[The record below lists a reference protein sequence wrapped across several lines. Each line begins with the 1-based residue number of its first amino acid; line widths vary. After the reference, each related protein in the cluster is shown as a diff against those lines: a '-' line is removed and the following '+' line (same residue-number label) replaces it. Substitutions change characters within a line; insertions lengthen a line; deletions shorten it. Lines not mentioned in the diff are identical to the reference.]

1 MIITLTD
8 TTTGQISSALLR
20 ARRNAGSPA
29 MGMVLT
35 LLVVCDEKEYESALK
50 AAMESGREHPARI
63 LLVVHASGRVASLDA
78 EVRIGEGTPG
88 EVVVIR
94 MHGPLASH
102 PASVVRPLL
111 LPDSPVVIWWPG
123 KAPSNIGEDE
133 LAGLAVR
140 RVTDAA
146 AAKRPLAEL
155 KTRAA
160 TYQPG
165 DTDLSWTRLTRWRA
179 LLAASLDQYPARIL
193 AATVEAERGSPS
205 ADLLAA
211 WLQSCLKVK
220 VRRKNTAGPGM
231 TAVRMTTA
239 AGDIAITRS
248 DGLLASY
255 TVPGQPE
262 RLVALKRRE
271 TTELITEELRR
282 MDDDDVY
289 AHALLALQRYSD
301 GATPARTAAARP
313 SLQQADRTRA
323 VAPET
328 VPDSATS
335 AATKPAAKRTTAKTA
350 AKRTTTTAVPAKRS
364 AAKKT
369 TAKKTPAASTA
380 TKTAPARKSAA
391 KKAPTKK
398 TPAKTAAKRA
408 PATKA
413 PAKRAAS
420 KRTTTKK
427 TATSQES

>member
-8 TTTGQISSALLR
+8 TTTARISSALLR
-20 ARRNAGSPA
+20 ARRSAGSPA
-29 MGMVLT
+29 MGLVLT
-35 LLVVCDEKEYESALK
+35 LLVVCQEKEYESALK

-94 MHGPLASH
+94 MYGPLASH

-123 KAPSNIGEDE
+123 KAPANIADDE

-155 KTRAA
+155 KTRAV

-179 LLAASLDQYPARIL
+179 LLAAALDQYPARIL
-193 AATVEAERGSPS
+193 AATVEAERNSPS

-220 VRRKNTAGPGM
+220 VARKNSAGPGL

-271 TTELITEELRR
+271 TTDLITEELRR

-289 AHALLALQRYSD
+289 AHALLALQQYTQ
-301 GATPARTAAARP
+301 GASPGRTASVRP
-313 SLQQADRTRA
+313 SAKNAASTRA

-328 VPDSATS
+328 VPASSRGPARKATGKRPTPRKTEAKKATATS
-335 AATKPAAKRTTAKTA
+335 AAAAKATSKKATTRKAPAKKVPAAQTTVRATAEKAAAAKAPVKRTPTERTTAK
-350 AKRTTTTAVPAKRS
+350 R

-369 TAKKTPAASTA
+369 AAS
-380 TKTAPARKSAA
+380 
-391 KKAPTKK
+391 
-398 TPAKTAAKRA
+398 
-408 PATKA
+408 
-413 PAKRAAS
+413 
-420 KRTTTKK
+420 
-427 TATSQES
+427 QEG

>member
-8 TTTGQISSALLR
+8 TTTAHISSALLR
-20 ARRNAGSPA
+20 ARRSAGSPA

-35 LLVVCDEKEYESALK
+35 LLVVCQEKEYESALK

-94 MHGPLASH
+94 MYGPLASH

-123 KAPSNIGEDE
+123 KAPANIRDDE

-155 KTRAA
+155 KIRAT

-179 LLAASLDQYPARIL
+179 LLAAALDQYPARIL
-193 AATVEAERGSPS
+193 AATVEAERCSPS

-220 VRRKNTAGPGM
+220 VARKNTAGPGM

-255 TVPGQPE
+255 AVPGQLA

-289 AHALLALQRYSD
+289 AHALLALQQYSQ
-301 GATPARTAAARP
+301 GASPAKTASTRPSAEKAASTRALAPETIPASSRSPVGTAAAKRP
-313 SLQQADRTRA
+313 AAGKTSTKK
-323 VAPET
+323 
-328 VPDSATS
+328 ATS
-335 AATKPAAKRTTAKTA
+335 KRAAATKATTEAAPARRAAAATAAANKAAAKRTTATKASATKVPA
-350 AKRTTTTAVPAKRS
+350 KKATAKRTTAKR

-369 TAKKTPAASTA
+369 AS
-380 TKTAPARKSAA
+380 
-391 KKAPTKK
+391 
-398 TPAKTAAKRA
+398 
-408 PATKA
+408 
-413 PAKRAAS
+413 
-420 KRTTTKK
+420 
-427 TATSQES
+427 SQEG

>member
-8 TTTGQISSALLR
+8 TTTAQISSALLR
-20 ARRNAGSPA
+20 ARRSAGSPA

-35 LLVVCDEKEYESALK
+35 LLVVCDEKEYESALT
-50 AAMESGREHPARI
+50 AAQESGREHPARI
-63 LLVVHASGRVASLDA
+63 LLVVRASGRVASLDA
-78 EVRIGEGTPG
+78 EVRIGEGTSG

-94 MHGPLASH
+94 MHGPLAGH

-123 KAPSNIGEDE
+123 RAPANISDDE

-146 AAKRPLAEL
+146 AAKRPVAEL

-160 TYQPG
+160 GYHPG

-179 LLAASLDQYPARIL
+179 LLAASLDQYPARIS
-193 AATVEAERGSPS
+193 AASVEAERNSPS

-211 WLQSCLKVK
+211 WLQSCLQVK
-220 VRRKNTAGPGM
+220 VSRKVTGGPGL

-255 TVPGQPE
+255 AVPGQPE

-271 TTELITEELRR
+271 TTDLITEELRR

-289 AHALLALQRYSD
+289 AHALMALQRYSE
-301 GATPARTAAARP
+301 GASPARTAAARP
-313 SLQQADRTRA
+313 SAAKAASTRA
-323 VAPET
+323 TAPET
-328 VPDSATS
+328 VPAESTTTR
-335 AATKPAAKRTTAKTA
+335 AATK
-350 AKRTTTTAVPAKRS
+350 RS
-364 AAKKT
+364 TGRGAG
-369 TAKKTPAASTA
+369 
-380 TKTAPARKSAA
+380 TKKSAA
-391 KKAPTKK
+391 STKK
-398 TPAKTAAKRA
+398 TPAKKAPAAKKTAAKKAATAKSVA
-408 PATKA
+408 PPQKASATRTPA
-413 PAKRAAS
+413 PRRPA
-420 KRTTTKK
+420 KK
-427 TATSQES
+427 TAKKTASRES

>member
-1 MIITLTD
+1 MIIALPG
-8 TTTGQISSALLR
+8 TTTAEISSALLR

-63 LLVVHASGRVASLDA
+63 LLIVTASGRTASLDA
-78 EVRIGEGTPG
+78 ELRIGEGTPG
-88 EVVVIR
+88 EVVVLR
-94 MHGPLASH
+94 MRGPLAAH

-123 KAPSNIGEDE
+123 KAPAQGADDE
-133 LAGLAVR
+133 LASLSVR

-155 KTRAA
+155 KARALD
-160 TYQPG
+160 YQPG

-179 LLAASLDQYPARIL
+179 LLAAALDQYPARISG
-193 AATVEAERGSPS
+193 AIVEAERNSPS

-220 VRRKNTAGPGM
+220 VARKITDGPGM
-231 TAVRMTTA
+231 TAVRMSTA

-271 TTELITEELRR
+271 TTDLITEELRR

-289 AHALLALQRYSD
+289 AHALLALQRYRE
-301 GATPARTAAARP
+301 GASPARTAAARP
-313 SLQQADRTRA
+313 SAKKAASTRA
-323 VAPET
+323 VASET
-328 VPDSATS
+328 VPAGQADKKA
-335 AATKPAAKRTTAKTA
+335 AAK
-350 AKRTTTTAVPAKRS
+350 
-364 AAKKT
+364 
-369 TAKKTPAASTA
+369 
-380 TKTAPARKSAA
+380 KTAPARKSAA
-391 KKAPTKK
+391 AKAVSKQAPPARAAAKKA
-398 TPAKTAAKRA
+398 TPAQKATARKA
-408 PATKA
+408 A
-413 PAKRAAS
+413 PAKRTTAKKAAPVAKAPARKRAAKAAS
-420 KRTTTKK
+420 
-427 TATSQES
+427 AGQGG

>member
-8 TTTGQISSALLR
+8 TTTAKISSALLR

-63 LLVVHASGRVASLDA
+63 LLVVTASGRTASLDA

-94 MHGPLASH
+94 MRGPLASH

-123 KAPSNIGEDE
+123 RAPANIAADE

-146 AAKRPLAEL
+146 AAKRPMAEL
-155 KTRAA
+155 KTRAT

-179 LLAASLDQYPARIL
+179 LLAAALDQYPARVI
-193 AATVEAERGSPS
+193 AATVEGERNSPS

-211 WLQSCLKVK
+211 WLQSCLQVK
-220 VRRKNTAGPGM
+220 VARKTTGGPGL

-239 AGDIAITRS
+239 AGDIAITRA

-271 TTELITEELRR
+271 TTDLITEELRR

-289 AHALLALQRYSD
+289 AHALKALQRYTE
-301 GATPARTAAARP
+301 GASPARTAAARP
-313 SLQQADRTRA
+313 SAKQAASTRA
-323 VAPET
+323 VSSET
-328 VPDSATS
+328 VPTSGGSAGS
-335 AATKPAAKRTTAKTA
+335 AARRRAVSKKTTPKKAT
-350 AKRTTTTAVPAKRS
+350 
-364 AAKKT
+364 KKT
-369 TAKKTPAASTA
+369 TAKKTS
-380 TKTAPARKSAA
+380 APANKVAA
-391 KKAPTKK
+391 KKVTAKK
-398 TPAKTAAKRA
+398 TMAKRPAAKR
-408 PATKA
+408 T
-413 PAKRAAS
+413 AK
-420 KRTTTKK
+420 TT
-427 TATSQES
+427 ASQES